1 MDAQATNNLI
11 ATVGVIISVLA
22 FIVSIRA
29 LRAQRRHNELSAR
42 PIIDATFGRDDRLIE
57 LTNCGLGPALI
68 TSIRAQIE
76 DECFDLMQDE
86 GLSRLA
92 QSVAGVLKRE
102 TVVTPLRLTT
112 RSPLTPNQSKP
123 LLSLRKPFLEKELDD
138 IRLRLTSVS
147 LTVEYDCIYQKAH
160 VFRHEPA

>member
-1 MDAQATNNLI
+1 MDAQATNNII

-22 FIVSIRA
+22 FFVSIRA

-42 PIIDATFGRDDRLIE
+42 PIVDATFGRDDRLIE
-57 LTNCGLGPALI
+57 LTNCGMGPALI

-86 GLSRLA
+86 CLSRLA
-92 QSVAGVLKRE
+92 QSIAGVLKRD

-112 RSPLTPNQSKP
+112 QSPLPPGQSKP
-123 LLSLRKPFLEKELDD
+123 ILSLRKPFSEQELDD
-138 IRLRLTSVS
+138 IRLRLRTVS

-160 VFRHEPA
+160 VFRHESA